1 MKKLFGYI
9 VVALVLVGGVFFVLP
24 NNVKA
29 ALPLAQTQKRTYV
42 RASHI
47 LVNSESQALRLKK
60 EIDAGEITFQDA
72 AKKYSQCPSGQ
83 NGGDLGYFGRNQMV
97 REFENASF
105 SLPVG
110 QVSAPVRTQFGYHL
124 IKVTDVK

>member
-1 MKKLFGYI
+1 MKKLFRYI

-29 ALPLAQTQKRTYV
+29 ALPLTQTQKRTYV